1 MPNIVKHNQHLSFGT
16 GRAAVFNINTSKES
30 HTTTP
35 VEEKGSNSSG
45 KIAPW
50 GDDNRY
56 PQKFMEVLKKNG
68 AGGSSYKFNRA
79 AHYGQGFKLWQ
90 SDVSEDGKEDRRI
103 IPLQSHAEI
112 HKFFRRNKMHRVFS
126 EIITDLETFDI
137 GYPEFILTN
146 DFSKI
151 HSIRRMQTA
160 KMRLEKINPK
170 TGIIENAYFSHNWTS
185 ALTPESEY
193 VSKIPVVDSYC
204 SAEEVKEY
212 CKAKKIHKFTMPI
225 FYPLVDETYYP
236 EPSHHSVYRNGWM
249 QVVNAIPEYKKHFS
263 ENQLNVKYMVYIS
276 EEYFLRTYKNDWENF
291 TTDKKKQIREELT
304 NSIDDHLAG
313 NKNAG
318 KSIQSTVFKDREGK
332 WVKGIEV
339 VPLKDENSSEG
350 KGLLDSSAGNSE
362 IMSAN
367 NVDPNLMGVG
377 IPGGKLNGGSGS
389 DKREAFS
396 ILNSLFKTKRDIS
409 LEIWRLLRDFNGWDI
424 NLEGDFAVTNLTTLD
439 KNPTGTEN
447 KF

>member
-1 MPNIVKHNQHLSFGT
+1 
-16 GRAAVFNINTSKES
+16 
-30 HTTTP
+30 
-35 VEEKGSNSSG
+35 
-45 KIAPW
+45 
-50 GDDNRY
+50 
-56 PQKFMEVLKKNG
+56 
-68 AGGSSYKFNRA
+68 
-79 AHYGQGFKLWQ
+79 
-90 SDVSEDGKEDRRI
+90 
-103 IPLQSHAEI
+103 
-112 HKFFRRNKMHRVFS
+112 
-126 EIITDLETFDI
+126 
-137 GYPEFILTN
+137 
-146 DFSKI
+146 
-151 HSIRRMQTA
+151 
-160 KMRLEKINPK
+160 
-170 TGIIENAYFSHNWTS
+170 
-185 ALTPESEY
+185 
-193 VSKIPVVDSYC
+193 
-204 SAEEVKEY
+204 
-212 CKAKKIHKFTMPI
+212 MPI

-409 LEIWRLLRDFNGWDI
+409 LETWRLLRDFNGWDI